1 MPGDL
6 FLHFRHTGHPWPAGN
21 YSCISGIPAIHGP
34 PEIAPAFPAY
44 RPSMAIKKEGPH
56 WAGLLRV
63 SFVESELR
71 EGPPTVGVI
80 IRAIIVVTREHNRL
94 CGEHIGG
101 QEAGGH

>member
-1 MPGDL
+1 MVL
-6 FLHFRHTGHPWPAGN
+6 AGN
-21 YSCISGIPAIHGP
+21 CSCISGIHAFHGAQ
-34 PEIAPAFPAY
+34 IALAFPAY
-44 RPSMAIKKEGPH
+44 RPSMAINEEGPH

-80 IRAIIVVTREHNRL
+80 IRAIIVVTREYNRL

>member
-6 FLHFRHTGHPWPAGN
+6 FLRSAYGYPWMAGN
-21 YSCISGIPAIHGP
+21 CSCISGIPAIHGP

-71 EGPPTVGVI
+71 EGPPTAGVI
-80 IRAIIVVTREHNRL
+80 IRVVMAVTRERGRL
-94 CGEHIGG
+94 RDKHGAGR
-101 QEAGGH
+101 EAKSH

>member
-6 FLHFRHTGHPWPAGN
+6 FLRSAYGYPWMAGN
-21 YSCISGIPAIHGP
+21 CSCISGIHAIHGAQ
-34 PEIAPAFPAY
+34 IAPAFPVY

-63 SFVESELR
+63 FFVKSELR

-80 IRAIIVVTREHNRL
+80 IRVVMAVTRERDRL
-94 CGEHIGG
+94 RDKHGAGR
-101 QEAGGH
+101 EAGRH